1 MKKSMLKKIG
11 ILMSVAMCISL
22 AGGCGK
28 SAGVSEDQGSG
39 DGQETDS
46 SQDAASVAEDVAGND
61 EKAPAPEGGEVTIT
75 WLNHYQEAGKQAWV
89 EKCKEVFEEKYPNV
103 TLNIETVGA
112 DSYTT
117 LLQTKLASDD
127 APAIFDLASNYDL
140 LVYDEAGH
148 LADLT
153 GQPCLE
159 RVDSDLLL
167 EGQIDGVQKGIPIE
181 ITGYGVFYN
190 EEVFAKNGVE
200 IPTTLSEMQAVCET
214 LSANGVVPFAAP
226 FAEQWAFRYYLRAI
240 SDITCLMPDHSWNES
255 KMDKTST
262 FSEDEK
268 FKEAVET
275 YFSFHEYWGDDPFGT
290 SWEDA
295 QAMVA
300 NGEAAMCIHG
310 SWAVDGFLS
319 HNPDCQIGVFPM
331 PVSEDAKD
339 TIMIKEPGQQLVL
352 YNNEDAAQM
361 EAAYNLYN
369 TIYSEECMAAYAE
382 EAHQMPSVVGSYN
395 MLPALK
401 TIVEYPGDSSFMEAG
416 ITRTMTSEYEDIL
429 MEILI
434 NYSMGDSFDMDGFCE
449 EADAAFAAVK

>member
-1 MKKSMLKKIG
+1 M
-11 ILMSVAMCISL
+11 
-22 AGGCGK
+22 
-28 SAGVSEDQGSG
+28 
-39 DGQETDS
+39 
-46 SQDAASVAEDVAGND
+46 
-61 EKAPAPEGGEVTIT
+61 
-75 WLNHYQEAGKQAWV
+75 

-117 LLQTKLASDD
+117 ILQTKLASDD

-140 LVYDEAGH
+140 SVYDEAGH

-190 EEVFAKNGVE
+190 EEVFAENGVE

-214 LSANGVVPFAAP
+214 LSANGVQPFAAP

-268 FKEAVET
+268 FQEAVET
-275 YFSFHEYWGDDPFGT
+275 YFSFHEYWGEDPFGT

-300 NGEAAMCIHG
+300 NKEAAMCIHG

-352 YNNEDAAQM
+352 YNNGDAAQM
-361 EAAYNLYN
+361 EAAYDLYN
-369 TIYSEECMAAYAE
+369 TIYSEECMSAYAE

-401 TIVEYPGDSSFMEAG
+401 TIVEYPADSSFMEAG

-434 NYSMGDSFDMDGFCE
+434 NHSMGESFDMDGFCQ
-449 EADAAFAAVK
+449 EADAAFAAVE

>member
-1 MKKSMLKKIG
+1 MKKSTLKKMG
-11 ILMSVAMCISL
+11 ILLSAVMCISL
-22 AGGCGK
+22 AGGCGQ
-28 SAGVSEDQGSG
+28 SEKGGESQEADSVQAVDS
-39 DGQETDS
+39 GQEATAPS
-46 SQDAASVAEDVAGND
+46 DAAESEEEASPREG
-61 EKAPAPEGGEVTIT
+61 EKVTIT

-89 EKCKEVFEEKYPNV
+89 EKCKEVFEERYPDV

-112 DSYTT
+112 DNYTT
-117 LLQTKLASDD
+117 VLQTKLASDD

-140 LVYDEAGH
+140 GVYDEAGH

-159 RVDSDLLL
+159 RVDPDLLL
-167 EGQIDGVQKGIPIE
+167 EGQIGGVQKGVPIE

-190 EEVFAKNGVE
+190 EEVFAENSLEV
-200 IPTTLSEMQAVCET
+200 PTTLSELKAVCET
-214 LSANGVVPFAAP
+214 LSANGIQPFAAP

-240 SDITCLMPDHSWNES
+240 SDITCLMPDHGWNES

-275 YFSFHEYWGDDPFGT
+275 YFSFHEYWGEDPFGT

-295 QAMVA
+295 QSMVA

-352 YNNEDAAQM
+352 YNNPDAAQM
-361 EAAYNLYN
+361 EAAYQLYD

-382 EAHQMPSVVGSYN
+382 EAHQMPSVVGNYN

-401 TIVEYPGDSSFMEAG
+401 TIMEYSADASFMEAG
-416 ITRTMTSEYEDIL
+416 ITRTLTSEYEDIL

-434 NYSMGDSFDMDGFCE
+434 NHSMGESFDMEGFCG

>member
-1 MKKSMLKKIG
+1 MRKSTLKKMG
-11 ILMSVAMCISL
+11 ILLSAAMCISL
-22 AGGCGK
+22 AGGCGQ
-28 SAGVSEDQGSG
+28 SAKGGES
-39 DGQETDS
+39 QETDS
-46 SQDAASVAEDVAGND
+46 AQTVDHGQEVSAPSDAAENEEEASPSEG
-61 EKAPAPEGGEVTIT
+61 EKVTIT

-89 EKCKEVFEEKYPNV
+89 EKCKEVFEEKYPDV

-112 DSYTT
+112 DNYTT
-117 LLQTKLASDD
+117 VLQTKLASDD

-140 LVYDEAGH
+140 GVYDEAGH

-159 RVDSDLLL
+159 RVDSELLL
-167 EGQIDGVQKGIPIE
+167 EGQIDGVQKGVPIE

-190 EEVFAKNGVE
+190 EEVFAENSLEV
-200 IPTTLSEMQAVCET
+200 PTTLSELKAVCET
-214 LSANGVVPFAAP
+214 LSANGIQPFAAP

-240 SDITCLMPDHSWNES
+240 SDITCLMPDHGWNES

-275 YFSFHEYWGDDPFGT
+275 YFSFHEYWGGDPFGT

-295 QAMVA
+295 QSMVA

-352 YNNEDAAQM
+352 YNNPDAAQM
-361 EAAYNLYN
+361 EAAYQLYD
-369 TIYSEECMAAYAE
+369 TIYSEECMAAYAQ
-382 EAHQMPSVVGSYN
+382 EAHQMPSVVGNYN

-401 TIVEYPGDSSFMEAG
+401 TIMEYSADASFMEAG

-434 NYSMGDSFDMDGFCE
+434 NHSMGESFDMEGFCK
-449 EADAAFAAVK
+449 EADAAFAAVE